1 MSRTALAEQFCV
13 IVAIYLCVDSSIQLN
28 SGRNLPL
35 YCLCPDLGYCPLA
48 QTVMLVGSTLV
59 ERRNCPK
66 FDPTDI
72 AVWDL
77 FSGQVVYSASMNCV
91 ARENGRDK
99 SDVIMLF
106 ISRPGGYTRIKGGL
120 VNRTI
125 LFVIQNKCYEK
136 CIKCCESERV
146 FHNSMRPGNGK

>member
-1 MSRTALAEQFCV
+1 
-13 IVAIYLCVDSSIQLN
+13 
-28 SGRNLPL
+28 
-35 YCLCPDLGYCPLA
+35 
-48 QTVMLVGSTLV
+48 MLVGSTLV